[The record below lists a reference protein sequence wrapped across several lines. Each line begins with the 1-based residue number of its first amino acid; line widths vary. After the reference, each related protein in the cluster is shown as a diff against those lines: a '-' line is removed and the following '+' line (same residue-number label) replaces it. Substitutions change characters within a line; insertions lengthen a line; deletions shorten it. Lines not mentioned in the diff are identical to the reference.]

1 MVLGKSGAA
10 VSFGLLAASPA
21 LLALGAAAALPYAS
35 LIGVPNFAAVA
46 GGLLGLTLV
55 AVLMVALQ
63 MLLLVAF
70 PSSADAAGAR
80 MLMVTLP
87 LTGLASLA
95 AFKASFDLLP
105 HATPLFGA
113 FALLAELLLAAPPPP
128 LALAATLVGSLATA
142 VLLLGLVARFFE
154 REEILGT

>member
-1 MVLGKSGAA
+1 MLGKSGAA

-21 LLALGAAAALPYAS
+21 LLALGAAAVLPYAS
-35 LIGVPNFAAVA
+35 LIGVPNVAAVA

-95 AFKASFDLLP
+95 AFKAPFDLLP
-105 HATPLFGA
+105 HAIPIFGA

-142 VLLLGLVARFFE
+142 VLLVGLVARFFE